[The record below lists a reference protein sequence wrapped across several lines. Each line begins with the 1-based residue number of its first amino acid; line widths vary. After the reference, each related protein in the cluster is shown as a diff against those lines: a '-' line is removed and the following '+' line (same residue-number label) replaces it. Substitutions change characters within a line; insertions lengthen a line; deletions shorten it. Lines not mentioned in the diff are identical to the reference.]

1 MTAQIIITVVLS
13 ILLSGSIYGIVKFN
27 KEEKKQAFYF
37 SIGLS
42 IFFVI
47 CYFLV
52 WFIH

>member
-13 ILLSGSIYGIVKFN
+13 ILLSGSIFGIVKYN
-27 KEEKKQAFYF
+27 KEKNKKALLF

-47 CYFLV
+47 CYFLL
-52 WFIH
+52 WFI